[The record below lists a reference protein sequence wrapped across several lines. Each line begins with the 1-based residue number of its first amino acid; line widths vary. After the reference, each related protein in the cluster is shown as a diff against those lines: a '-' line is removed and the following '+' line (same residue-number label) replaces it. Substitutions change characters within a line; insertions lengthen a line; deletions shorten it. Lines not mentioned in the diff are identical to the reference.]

1 MIKRQ
6 LAYYLEIIKVLA
18 AKVPLQRLIIVLSL
32 IIGILS
38 GLSAVLLKNMV
49 FTFSEFL
56 KDSLD
61 IHSVN
66 IVYFAFPLLGLA
78 LTYVFIRGVLKE
90 SKLQGITRI
99 LHSISTKKSK
109 LKKTDVFSP
118 VVGAT
123 LTVGAGGSVGL
134 ESPIVL
140 SGSAIGS
147 NLGQFFNLNY
157 KTKTLLI
164 GCGAA
169 GATAGIFSAPV
180 TAVLFA
186 LEILMIDL
194 TTWSIIPLLI
204 SAVAG
209 TAISWLFLRNG
220 AAFDFTV
227 MDPLVISNLHYYVLL
242 GILAGFISVYFIKGT
257 KKIEY
262 WMGLVSKV
270 DCHFDPKERK
280 FKVRRAKNKQ
290 WASMRRLLL
299 GGTLLGALIFL
310 FPPLYGEGYD
320 ALNMILTNRSDEL
333 ANSSLFYYSSHDNIY
348 YLILFLA
355 LVMVL
360 KVIAMAV
367 TTGSGGVGGIFAPSL
382 FMGGLTGYIMA
393 FLFNLF
399 PFCTVSSKN
408 FVLAGMAAMLSGVLH
423 APLTAIF
430 LIIETTGGYDLF
442 LPISLAA
449 AFSFVIS
456 KYLEPNTI
464 YTDRL
469 AKRGELITHNKD
481 QAVLVLL
488 QTNDLIEKDFTT
500 LNINQTLRDLV
511 TLFPESKRNL
521 YPVLDDNGLFKGI
534 INLDDVRHLIF
545 RSEFYDNV
553 KVKDLTHPCETLP
566 INTRME
572 KVMEMFEATGKWNLP
587 VTDDGVYLGFLSRS
601 RIFSAYRS
609 QLQDF
614 YE

>member
-1 MIKRQ
+1 MIKAQ
-6 LAYYLEIIKVLA
+6 LTRYLEIIKVLA
-18 AKVPLQRLIIVLSL
+18 SKVPLQRLIIVLSL
-32 IIGILS
+32 LIGILA

-49 FTFSEFL
+49 FTFSELL
-56 KDSLD
+56 KNSLD
-61 IHSVN
+61 IHSVS
-66 IVYFAFPLLGLA
+66 IVYFAFPFFGLT
-78 LTYVFIRGVLKE
+78 LTYLFIRYVLKE
-90 SKLQGITRI
+90 DKLQGITRI
-99 LHSISTKKSK
+99 LHAISTKKSE
-109 LKKTDVFSP
+109 LKKTDVVSP
-118 VVGAT
+118 IIGAT

-147 NLGQFFNLNY
+147 NLGKFFNLNY

-180 TAVLFA
+180 AAVLFA

-209 TAISWLFLRNG
+209 TAVSWLLLREG
-220 AAFDFTV
+220 AAFDFTA
-227 MDPLVISNLHYYVLL
+227 MDPLIIPNLHYYILL
-242 GILAGFISVYFIKGT
+242 GIFAGFISVYFIRGT
-257 KKIEY
+257 KKIEHWLERSTGIDWY
-262 WMGLVSKV
+262 Y
-270 DCHFDPKERK
+270 DKEKKRIS
-280 FKVRRAKNKQ
+280 VRRTHNPQ
-290 WASMRRLLL
+290 WASIRKLLIGGIIL
-299 GGTLLGALIFL
+299 GTLIFL

-320 ALNMILTNRSDEL
+320 ALNMILTDRSHEL
-333 ANSSLFYYSSHDNIY
+333 ANSSFFYNSSHDHVA
-348 YLILFLA
+348 YLMLFLA
-355 LVMVL
+355 LVMIV

-382 FMGGLTGYIMA
+382 FMGGLSGYILA

-399 PFCTVSSKN
+399 PFCNVSSKN
-408 FVLAGMAAMLSGVLH
+408 FVMAGMAGVLSGVLH

-430 LIIETTGGYDLF
+430 LIIETTGGYELF
-442 LPISLAA
+442 LPISLAS
-449 AFSFVIS
+449 AFAFVIS

-488 QTNDLIEKDFTT
+488 QTNELIEKDFTV
-500 LNINQTLRDLV
+500 LRIDQTLGDLV
-511 TLFPESKRNL
+511 AVFPESKRNI
-521 YPVLDDNGLFKGI
+521 YPIVDDDGMFQGI
-534 INLDDVRHLIF
+534 VNLDDVRHLVF
-545 RSEFYDNV
+545 RSEFYNTV
-553 KVKDLTHPCETLP
+553 KIKDLVQPSET
-566 INTRME
+566 IQTNTRME
-572 KVMEMFEATGKWNLP
+572 KVMNLFEATGKWNLP
-587 VTDDGVYLGFLSRS
+587 ITDEGKYIGFISRS

-609 QLQDF
+609 ELQGF

>member
-1 MIKRQ
+1 MLVLLSTHYKS
-6 LAYYLEIIKVLA
+6 IIRSFA
-18 AKVPLQRLIIVLSL
+18 AKIPLQRLIILLSL
-32 IIGILS
+32 IIGLLS

-49 FTFSEFL
+49 FSFSEFL
-56 KDSLD
+56 KSSLD
-61 IHSVN
+61 VHSVN
-66 IVYFAFPLLGLA
+66 VVFFAFPLLGLT
-78 LTYVFIRGVLKE
+78 LTYFFVRYVLKE
-90 SKLQGITRI
+90 KKLQGITRI
-99 LHSISTKKSK
+99 LHAISTKKSR
-109 LKKTDVFSP
+109 LKKVDVISP
-118 VVGAT
+118 VIGAT

-147 NLGQFFNLNY
+147 NFGQFFNLNY
-157 KTKTLLI
+157 KTTTLLI

-180 TAVLFA
+180 AAVLFA

-204 SAVAG
+204 SAVTG
-209 TAISWLFLRNG
+209 TAVSWLLLRDG
-220 AAFDFTV
+220 AAFSFTV
-227 MDPLVISNLHYYVLL
+227 MDPLVIANLHYYVLL
-242 GILAGFISVYFIKGT
+242 GMIAGLISVYFSKGN

-262 WMGLVSKV
+262 WMGLLSSV
-270 DCHFDPKERK
+270 DFFYDKK
-280 FKVRRAKNKQ
+280 KKKISVRRAKSKQ
-290 WASMRRLLL
+290 WASVRRLLVGGVIL
-299 GGTLLGALIFL
+299 GGLIFL

-320 ALNMILTNRSDEL
+320 ALNLILTHRSDEL
-333 ANSSLFYYSSHDNIY
+333 VNSSFFYNSSHDNIY
-348 YLILFLA
+348 FLMIF
-355 LVMVL
+355 LGMVMIL

-382 FMGGLTGYIMA
+382 FMGGLSGYILA

-408 FVLAGMAAMLSGVLH
+408 FVMAGMAGVLSGVLH

-442 LPISLAA
+442 LPISLTA

-488 QTNDLIEKDFTT
+488 QTNDLIEKDFAI
-500 LNINQTLRDLV
+500 LHPEQKLRDLV
-511 TLFPESKRNL
+511 TAFPESKRNL
-521 YPVLDDNGLFKGI
+521 YPVVDEDNCFHGI
-534 INLDDVRHLIF
+534 VNLDDVRHLIF
-545 RSEFYDNV
+545 KSEFYDTI
-553 KVKDLTHPCETLP
+553 KIKELMHPSETLRT
-566 INTRME
+566 NTRME
-572 KVMEMFEATGKWNLP
+572 IVMDMFESTGKWNLP
-587 VTDDGVYLGFLSRS
+587 VTNNGKYIGFLSRS
-601 RIFSAYRS
+601 RIFSAYRD
-609 QLQDF
+609 QLQGF